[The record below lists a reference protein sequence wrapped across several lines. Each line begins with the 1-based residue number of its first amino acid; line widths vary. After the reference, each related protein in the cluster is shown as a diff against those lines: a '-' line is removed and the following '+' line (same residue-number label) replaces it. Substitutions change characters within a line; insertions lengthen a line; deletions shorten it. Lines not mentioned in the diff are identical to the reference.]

1 MPTTNPRRAAAWPA
15 ATQPRLPRLHLGP
28 PPPRL
33 TAEQREQG
41 LLSLPVH
48 ERAERAGLRLFVTL
62 EETPLGDR
70 VASSAALYSEGARVF
85 TGHMLEVEQWLTSR
99 GW

>member
-1 MPTTNPRRAAAWPA
+1 MEITRTRPA
-15 ATQPRLPRLHLGP
+15 RLHLGP
-28 PPPRL
+28 PRPRL

-41 LLSLPVH
+41 LLSLPLH

-70 VASSAALYSEGARVF
+70 MASSAALYSADRRVF
-85 TGHMLEVEQWLTSR
+85 TGHMLEVEQWLTAR